1 MKKIELL
8 NSIDDFILELKYQEK
23 ADKTLYKYRSDIMRF
38 LDSIRHDNQ
47 VTKDDVM
54 AYKKFIGSRYKP
66 RSINSYIVAIN
77 KFLKWS
83 GCDDLKVK
91 KLKLQEKYSID
102 NVASDSEYKRILRY
116 SKKMGY
122 YEIYMIIKVIKST
135 GIRVSEL
142 RFFTVEA
149 INKGFYIHI
158 RNKGKDRD
166 AILIQ
171 ELARELRKYCRD
183 HKITAGPIFTISKST
198 IWRRLQKI
206 AGAAK
211 VNLDKA
217 HAHSFRHLF
226 GKDYIEQFNDLVGL
240 ADLLGHSSLETTRIY
255 TRNTNDEKRAKLESM
270 R

>member
-1 MKKIELL
+1 MLEL
-8 NSIDDFILELKYQEK
+8 NDFILELKYQEK
-23 ADKTLYKYRSDIMRF
+23 ADRTLKKYRADIVRF
-38 LDSIRHDNQ
+38 LDSVKHDCDI
-47 VTKDDVM
+47 TKDDVM
-54 AYKKFIGSRYKP
+54 AYKQYIARKYKP

-77 KFLKWS
+77 KFLKWT

-91 KLKLQEKYSID
+91 KLKMQEKYSID
-102 NVASDSEYKRILRY
+102 NVASDSDYKRILRY
-116 SKKMGY
+116 AKKLGY
-122 YEIYMIIKVIKST
+122 PEMYMLIKTIKST
-135 GIRVSEL
+135 GIRISEL
-142 RFFTVEA
+142 SFFTVEA
-149 INKGFYIHI
+149 VKKSFYIHI

-166 AILIQ
+166 AILKQ
-171 ELARELRKYCRD
+171 DLARELRKYCKEY
-183 HKITAGPIFTISKST
+183 HITTGPIFTISKAT

-206 AGAAK
+206 AGAAR

-255 TRNTNDEKRAKLESM
+255 TRNTNEEKRIKLESM